1 MANNLWAAFIANNGS
16 NDILVASAP
25 DGVNW
30 TPSVP
35 INETSPFTPS
45 LALFEG
51 KLYVAFITDDENSAT
66 GVPSNRIFLCSTTDG
81 VSWSNATFFHQHSKF
96 APSLAVWNGKLHVAF
111 VANNSSNTLLVYYS
125 STPGDPSSWSATVAV
140 NQTSANA
147 PSLAAYGPSGQTGDL
162 YLAFVANNGS
172 GDIFVCSLPA
182 GGVWSKATVT
192 GQACHFSPSLA
203 VFGPTLYLAFAA
215 ANGSKDLLLCSRNA
229 NGTWSGAVPMNQSSS
244 ATPCAVAFGPNLSA
258 GFIANNSG
266 REVLLASASNPS
278 SWTGGTVDVRQQ
290 SAAGPSFAVAPFAC
304 CWQLAP
310 AHDRP
315 LAGNQNYFLYGG
327 TTTPPIPNLLKLK
340 IVIEITSSIVCGK
353 AFIPHRPRATAT
365 QGFDFQLNTYSPIG
379 ATTNTFQQFV
389 ISFQPEYTGD
399 GTITTGPKPALSC
412 SVETFGSSNLNAHIP
427 GSDGKVPGYFPVEAA
442 TPETLP
448 AGYVFT
454 IELTN
459 DSSGNVV
466 KADFEAVDNNGKTY
480 KWSFSFGSQGQQIP
494 GGVGSPFTSN
504 GKPAFGPGAAA
515 PVASFQFNVCGVNGG
530 AFTPLTSAEGMITY
544 TSTTTMTVDDDQP
557 ACSTSLGAFTTENTN
572 CAFGQLPSCPSQTF
586 VQPFFLPPA

>member
-182 GGVWSKATVT
+182 GGVWS
-192 GQACHFSPSLA
+192 
-203 VFGPTLYLAFAA
+203 
-215 ANGSKDLLLCSRNA
+215 
-229 NGTWSGAVPMNQSSS
+229 
-244 ATPCAVAFGPNLSA
+244 
-258 GFIANNSG
+258 
-266 REVLLASASNPS
+266 
-278 SWTGGTVDVRQQ
+278 
-290 SAAGPSFAVAPFAC
+290 
-304 CWQLAP
+304 
-310 AHDRP
+310 
-315 LAGNQNYFLYGG
+315 
-327 TTTPPIPNLLKLK
+327 
-340 IVIEITSSIVCGK
+340 
-353 AFIPHRPRATAT
+353 
-365 QGFDFQLNTYSPIG
+365 
-379 ATTNTFQQFV
+379 
-389 ISFQPEYTGD
+389 
-399 GTITTGPKPALSC
+399 
-412 SVETFGSSNLNAHIP
+412 
-427 GSDGKVPGYFPVEAA
+427 
-442 TPETLP
+442 
-448 AGYVFT
+448 
-454 IELTN
+454 
-459 DSSGNVV
+459 
-466 KADFEAVDNNGKTY
+466 
-480 KWSFSFGSQGQQIP
+480 
-494 GGVGSPFTSN
+494 
-504 GKPAFGPGAAA
+504 
-515 PVASFQFNVCGVNGG
+515 
-530 AFTPLTSAEGMITY
+530 
-544 TSTTTMTVDDDQP
+544 
-557 ACSTSLGAFTTENTN
+557 
-572 CAFGQLPSCPSQTF
+572 
-586 VQPFFLPPA
+586 